1 MCIDEYIELRKNSH
15 AVCILFDV
23 ININFIFEEKNWN
36 ELPWNHMVKCILD
49 QSTSQSYFFVKMI
62 LVTYTAT
69 ILND

>member
-1 MCIDEYIELRKNSH
+1 MYIDEYIELQQNPH

-23 ININFIFEEKNWN
+23 INITFIFEEKNWN